1 MGTPTPVFT
10 LGPGPWASITTE
22 FKAMG
27 VARAAFQV
35 GQHRGISME
44 QHYGR
49 LQAVSTREIWAQ
61 LGCEQPDSGSVEG
74 GQAYPHGAL
83 ARLSGDMWPPGSI
96 YMAARALREDV
107 SLVWA
112 RHSTRL
118 LWLLHRGDAAKASVP
133 IGAPRSRLR
142 SCLCG
147 QC

>member
-35 GQHRGISME
+35 GQHRGTSME

-49 LQAVSTREIWAQ
+49 LQAVSTQGIWAQ

-83 ARLSGDMWPPGSI
+83 ARLLGDVRPPGSI
-96 YMAARALREDV
+96 
-107 SLVWA
+107 
-112 RHSTRL
+112 
-118 LWLLHRGDAAKASVP
+118 
-133 IGAPRSRLR
+133 
-142 SCLCG
+142 
-147 QC
+147 

>member
-1 MGTPTPVFT
+1 
-10 LGPGPWASITTE
+10 
-22 FKAMG
+22 MG

-83 ARLSGDMWPPGSI
+83 ARLSGDVRPPGSMF
-96 YMAARALREDV
+96 MAARALCEDV
-107 SLVWA
+107 SHFGA
-112 RHSTRL
+112 RHSPCL
-118 LWLLHRGDAAKASVP
+118 LWLLHRL
-133 IGAPRSRLR
+133 RLR
-142 SCLCG
+142 GVLGCLLNSR
-147 QC
+147 Q